1 MQEGP
6 KTLNFICNGC
16 NYLNIIR
23 KNDGHGGIDLKYT
36 CKKSNLEIKT
46 NQDTISTPSWCIF
59 LKGKC

>member
-6 KTLNFICNGC
+6 KTLKFICNEC

-23 KNDGHGGIDLKYT
+23 KNDGHGGIDLKYI

-46 NQDTISTPSWCIF
+46 SQNTVSTPSWCIF
-59 LKGKC
+59 LKEKY